1 MVSSFHGTITVS
13 DKEETAMKKKDK
25 LRELTPALIGRY
37 AAVLREQEKAPAT
50 VQKYVHDL
58 TLLCGHLGGA
68 ALTKAALIG
77 G

>member
-50 VQKYVHDL
+50 VQK
-58 TLLCGHLGGA
+58 
-68 ALTKAALIG
+68 
-77 G
+77 